1 MLDIADAGT
10 RASNG
15 VVSGSAARSDSASK
29 SSAAIKATAAA
40 ERGRGILVQDV
51 NVALGGAPVLRNTCV
66 SAEAG
71 RTLALLGP
79 SGCGKTTLLRVLS
92 GLQRLDSGCV
102 ILGDRVMSAPGMHE
116 SPNKRGVGMVF
127 QDWSLFPHLS
137 VAANVAFG
145 LPRSQRPR
153 RYPLARSAS
162 QRVDDLLEMVGVTD
176 LAQRMPGSLSGGQ
189 QQRVALA
196 RALAPAPTVLLLDE
210 PFSSL
215 DTTLRVDVRA
225 EVAALLKELAVT
237 CVFVTHDQDEAF
249 VLGDEVAVMRDG
261 AVVQQASPARIYEQP
276 ADRWL
281 AGFVGEA
288 DTVAGQA
295 QGDIAYTVL
304 GPVKLS
310 TPMHGEVDVLLRPE
324 ELVMNDDRLAA
335 GSATSDNFGIV
346 DHVEF
351 FGHDTLYYVRDTHSG
366 AVLRC
371 RDSGAPRFGVG
382 ANVEL
387 FHSGVPTVAFKRH
400 C

>member
-15 VVSGSAARSDSASK
+15 VVSVSAARSDSVSK

-40 ERGRGILVQDV
+40 ERGRGILVKDV

-102 ILGDRVMSAPGMHE
+102 ILGDRVMSALGVHE

-176 LAQRMPGSLSGGQ
+176 LA
-189 QQRVALA
+189 
-196 RALAPAPTVLLLDE
+196 
-210 PFSSL
+210 
-215 DTTLRVDVRA
+215 
-225 EVAALLKELAVT
+225 
-237 CVFVTHDQDEAF
+237 
-249 VLGDEVAVMRDG
+249 
-261 AVVQQASPARIYEQP
+261 PARIYEQP

-387 FHSGVPTVAFKRH
+387 CHSGVPTVAFKRH